1 MLPNP
6 YLQYL
11 RLLRRHETIPSGRM
25 SLDLVRYRTESGLG
39 GGEFVVL
46 YSVLENRRVCVYVR
60 LDGIGYNLDPTSS
73 SRASILVLS
82 YPEAEVT
89 VVSSS

>member
-6 YLQYL
+6 YLEHIRIL
-11 RLLRRHETIPSGRM
+11 CRDETISSSRM
-25 SLDLVRYRTESGLG
+25 SLDLVCYRAGFGLG

-60 LDGIGYNLDPTSS
+60 LDGIGYNLEPTSRS
-73 SRASILVLS
+73 SFRVLS
-82 YPEAEVT
+82 YPEPVT
-89 VVSSS
+89 VASSS